1 VARLADINNNQ
12 WKFTSIENIEE
23 SHFDRSLERF
33 FGMGVMGLVRENIQ
47 NSLDGYLYDDK
58 PVIVKIKTGEM
69 KATDV
74 PGIDNLTE
82 RINVLEGRN
91 NYTKETIKHMNEKIK
106 QNRIRYM
113 SFEDENTKGLTGAEN
128 GQTNSKSDTW
138 GIYAYNKGFHFE
150 EENTSKE
157 EIRGGSHGVGKI
169 ASNAASDIHAM
180 FFSNCD
186 DKSQKHLGG
195 TVQLVEHWLN
205 GQAYR
210 STGYFTDVL
219 REHGLLK
226 YYPYKN
232 EYDHPFRKDTRG
244 LKIIIPFLR
253 EEYDDQTAIV
263 KSVCDSFFVSILKN
277 KLEVHINDQMINKDN
292 LTEYVSDEQYYE
304 QSVENMKDVFTP
316 MYVDTYLNYPI
327 EKDLVVESKD
337 ETYHF
342 KLFFKYDE
350 KISKGR
356 TAIIRTVGMKIEDFK
371 VNGYATKP
379 YNAVVIGDK
388 KADAYLK
395 SLENESHTE
404 ISNKHISD
412 KYLKSNATRFINN
425 LSRAI
430 KKHIDD
436 AIRENNQMDGIMDT
450 EDIIYTVE
458 RKFKNDLQKA
468 TETVRVGNGKA
479 LRKTR
484 GNSSKKEKR
493 NKADA
498 GTNATGDKG
507 EKRNKRD
514 PLKFKKAKGDG
525 KVIDEKQRYSTYPET
540 VERLRLDDHEIL
552 QFDFSNSKL
561 LTGVSE
567 CDVVLA
573 VIDGTGKEYS
583 DEFKVDSN
591 FKRAIDLGTGQDC
604 RLLKNKITDVK
615 VNNGIIKLRLDYNQ
629 SMNKSLKFI
638 YYLEVE

>member
-1 VARLADINNNQ
+1 MAGLTDVTINQ

-23 SHFDRSLERF
+23 SHFDRTLERF
-33 FGMGVMGLVRENIQ
+33 FSMGVMGLVRENIQ

-58 PVIVKIKTGEM
+58 PVIVKIKTGDM

-74 PGIDNLTE
+74 PGIKNLKE
-82 RINVLEGRN
+82 RINTLEGRN
-91 NYTKETIKHMNEKIK
+91 HYTKETIKHMNEKIK
-106 QNRIRYM
+106 QNQIRYM

-128 GQTNSKSDTW
+128 GQTNSKDDTW

-150 EENTSKE
+150 EENASKE

-186 DKSQKHLGG
+186 GKDQKHLGG

-205 GQAYR
+205 QQAYR
-210 STGYFTDVL
+210 STGYFTDSQK
-219 REHGLLK
+219 EFGQLK
-226 YYPYKN
+226 YYPYTN
-232 EYDHPFRKDTRG
+232 DYDHPFRKDTRG

-253 EEYDDQTAIV
+253 EEYDDQMAV
-263 KSVCDSFFVSILKN
+263 VRSVCDSFFVSILKN
-277 KLEVHINDQMINKDN
+277 KLEVHINDQVINKEN
-292 LTEYVSDEQYYE
+292 LTDYVFNDQYYE
-304 QSVENMKDVFTP
+304 QNVENMKDVFTP
-316 MYVDTYLNYPI
+316 MYVDTYLNHPI
-327 EKDLVVESKD
+327 EKDITVESKKD
-337 ETYHF
+337 TYHF

-350 KISKGR
+350 RINKGR

-379 YNAVVIGDK
+379 YNAVVIGDE

-404 ISNKHISD
+404 ISSKHIND
-412 KYLKSNATRFINN
+412 KNLKSNATRFINN
-425 LSRAI
+425 LGRAI
-430 KKHIDD
+430 KKYIDD
-436 AIRENNQMDGIMDT
+436 AIQENNQMDGAMDT
-450 EDIIYTVE
+450 EDIIYTIE
-458 RKFKNDLQKA
+458 RQFKNDLQKA
-468 TETVRVGNGKA
+468 TETVRVGNGQA
-479 LRKTR
+479 LRKTK

-493 NKADA
+493 DKADT
-498 GTNATGDKG
+498 GTNTTGDQG

-514 PLKFKKAKGDG
+514 PLKYKKAKGDG
-525 KVIDEKQRYSTYPET
+525 KVLDEKQRYSTHPET

-552 QFDFSNSKL
+552 QFDFSKSKL
-561 LTGVSE
+561 LTDVTE